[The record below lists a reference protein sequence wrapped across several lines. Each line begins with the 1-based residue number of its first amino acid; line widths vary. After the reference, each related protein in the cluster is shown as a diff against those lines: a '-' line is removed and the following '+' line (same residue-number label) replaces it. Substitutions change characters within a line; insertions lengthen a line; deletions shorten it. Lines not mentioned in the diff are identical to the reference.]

1 MLPYCM
7 RAIMASSARANP
19 GGTKTQRKNRYNP
32 QGYAVMFLIDS
43 NTEFFLNNRKAREDF
58 FKLITIYKM
67 LSDLRDIVFNRV
79 KPRIN
84 MKKVPVNSFKP
95 LIDLLKPFINTLK
108 TARDNPCKIFNLTV
122 DNPLNLR

>member
-1 MLPYCM
+1 MLCARDYSVK
-7 RAIMASSARANP
+7 RASKSRENKNPKKKTAATRRGSAI
-19 GGTKTQRKNRYNP
+19 
-32 QGYAVMFLIDS
+32 VFLINFNL

-108 TARDNPCKIFNLTV
+108 TARDNSCKIFNLTV